1 MRLTAKMFT
10 SFVLACVLIVPA
22 AGQTSTTD
30 LAALRARAAADG
42 WTFSV
47 GENPA
52 TGRPLSE
59 LCGLVVPDKWWEGAR
74 FKSFPAKA
82 DLPEQFDWCARD
94 GCTPVKNQ
102 LFCGSCWAFA
112 TVGTLE
118 CSIRIK
124 DGDVVDLSEQWLINC
139 NQETEPPHVLGGAW
153 GCDGGWFAHQ
163 YHMETG
169 FDPCG
174 GSGAVLESA
183 CPYTGA
189 DGACA
194 CPYVHT
200 YAIDDWAYIGESETV
215 PDTTAI
221 KQAIIQY
228 GPVTASVYVDDAFR
242 AYTGGVFNASE
253 IQEVNHA
260 IVLVGWD
267 DSAGA
272 SGAWILRNSWSA
284 HWGEDGYMRI
294 EYGCSNVGYGA
305 CYVDYAGAGLGRGPL
320 ITTQPESAAEPE
332 GWLHMFEVQAT
343 GIGPLHYR
351 WKKESAD
358 VGPDSPQLCVT
369 SISAEDEGSY
379 TCDVSDIRGSTTS
392 EPATL
397 SIDPERHL
405 PAAGPLALILTALA
419 ILASRPTRRR
429 SPRRRSSPTR

>member
-1 MRLTAKMFT
+1 MNSNMLVA
-10 SFVLACVLIVPA
+10 LALVCLMAGPA
-22 AGQTSTTD
+22 AAQLSAAN
-30 LAALRARAAADG
+30 LASLRAKAAADG

-52 TGRPLSE
+52 TNRPLSE

-82 DLPEQFDWCARD
+82 DLPEQFDWRALD

-102 LFCGSCWAFA
+102 LWCGSCWAFA

-139 NQETEPPHVLGGAW
+139 NQETDPPHVLGGSW

-163 YHMETG
+163 YHMETA

-183 CPYTGA
+183 CHYTGA

-200 YAIDDWAYIGESETV
+200 YAIDDWAYIGDSETI
-215 PDTTAI
+215 PDTNAI
-221 KQAIIQY
+221 KQAIIEY
-228 GPVTASVYVDDAFR
+228 GPVTASVYVDSAFR
-242 AYTGGVFNASE
+242 AYTDGVFNASE
-253 IQEVNHA
+253 NQEVNHA

-272 SGAWILRNSWSA
+272 WILRNSWSDG
-284 HWGEDGYMRI
+284 WGEGGYMLI

-305 CYVDYAGAGLGRGPL
+305 CYIDYAGAGLGRGPV

-332 GWLHMFEVQAT
+332 GWLHMFAVQAT
-343 GIGPLHYR
+343 GIEPLHYQ
-351 WKKESAD
+351 WEKDGND

-369 SISAEDEGSY
+369 SISAEDEGTY
-379 TCDVSDIRGSTTS
+379 TCDVSDIRGATMSD
-392 EPATL
+392 PATL
-397 SIDPERHL
+397 SIDHERHL

-419 ILASRPTRRR
+419 ILAGTTLRRR
-429 SPRRRSSPTR
+429 SPTSPK